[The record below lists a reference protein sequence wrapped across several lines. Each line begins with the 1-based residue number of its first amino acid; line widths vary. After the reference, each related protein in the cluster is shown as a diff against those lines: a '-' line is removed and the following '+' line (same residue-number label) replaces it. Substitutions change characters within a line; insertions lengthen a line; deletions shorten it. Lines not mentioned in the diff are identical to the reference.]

1 MSVRPWHKDY
11 EPDPGVQGR
20 LVNVGRRP
28 QQTQVDY
35 RHATSVVDVDGAF
48 FGDHTL
54 DKARFP
60 VADEGDVLDTAFLA
74 ARLQLRDATLSTIVQ
89 SRQQL
94 CASHDACLA
103 IARLD
108 PSLRCDGD
116 YGMLD
121 MARCVG
127 AVMPV
132 WGPCPLKVATTTTR
146 GPFLHGASSTFAHR
160 AAILSTTSDCARG
173 DQGEIVALVVTLTGR
188 LFNFG
193 VDDARRVRLGSNP
206 LFEDTCAWVLVV
218 HAFAPAIPYTRLN
231 RQAAT
236 RRRRDEDDPFEA
248 VFLWEAYAAHNA
260 ARLGDRGWKIS
271 TFALKDTTQT
281 GKDMI
286 RAVLPWPVAH
296 CAGHLDL
303 MRAVGLRDK
312 LLTTPMKTDQAVKQP
327 ADRTPGGLDLRRM
340 LLMELVLRGT
350 PLEGMWTGGPVTLPP
365 CPTALRAADL
375 HDALLRATAGY
386 SVTPT
391 P

>member
-1 MSVRPWHKDY
+1 MSGVRPWHASY
-11 EPDPGVQGR
+11 EPDPRVQGR

-35 RHATSVVDVDGAF
+35 RHAAAGVVDASF
-48 FGDHTL
+48 LEEHAL
-54 DKARFP
+54 DRARFP
-60 VADEGDVLDTAFLA
+60 VADGGDTLDAAFLE
-74 ARLQLRDATLSTIVQ
+74 ARLGGADATLSTIVQ

-103 IARLD
+103 IAGAD

-116 YGMLD
+116 YALLD

-127 AVMPV
+127 GVLPV
-132 WGPCPLKVATTTTR
+132 WGPCPLKVATGGGKR
-146 GPFLHGASSTFAHR
+146 GPFLHGERSTFAHR
-160 AAILSTTSDCARG
+160 AAILSTPSDSKRG

-193 VDDARRVRLGSNP
+193 VDDPRRVRLGSNP
-206 LFEDTCAWVLVV
+206 LFEDTAAWVLVV
-218 HAFAPAIPYTRLN
+218 HAFAPAIPYARLN

-236 RRRRDEDDPFEA
+236 KRRRDESDPFEA

-260 ARLGDRGWKIS
+260 DRLGDEGYRIS

-296 CAGHLDL
+296 CADHLAL
-303 MRAVGLRDK
+303 MRAVGLRDR
-312 LLTTPMKTDQAVKQP
+312 LLATPMKTDQAVKQS
-327 ADRTPGGLDLRRM
+327 AKRTPGGLDLRRM
-340 LLMELVLRGT
+340 LLVELVLRGT
-350 PLEGMWTGGPVTLPP
+350 PLEGMWTRQPIALPP
-365 CPTALRAADL
+365 CPARLRAADL
-375 HDALLRATAGY
+375 HAALLRAT
-386 SVTPT
+386 SPLL
-391 P
+391 